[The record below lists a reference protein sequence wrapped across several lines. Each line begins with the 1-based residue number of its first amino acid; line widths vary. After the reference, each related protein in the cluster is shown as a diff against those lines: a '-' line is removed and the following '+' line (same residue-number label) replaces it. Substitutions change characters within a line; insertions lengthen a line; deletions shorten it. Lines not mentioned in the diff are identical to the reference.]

1 MRRRRPTEAE
11 LGLPQAYIDARC
23 SCGKKM
29 KTDAAQR
36 DRSARR
42 HTERYHCSLC
52 RERRYNIPAR
62 VAERSGLAS
71 VPTRGTALNYHTMWS
86 PHRVRGPDGKARR
99 RHGHEDP
106 GRDLT
111 LHVAST
117 KALPVFTEQLWVVC
131 CGSTGENRPKKRN
144 WMKTG
149 WRCRRRRPRAR
160 GRGVCH
166 KHHPHVAEHYDRR
179 TICAIPTMAP
189 RTPPSRMRI
198 HSSSLKIGCSR
209 FSNLSGG
216 ILCKASLFLR
226 SMSVICP
233 M

>member
-1 MRRRRPTEAE
+1 MLRSVTAARDVTQSGIIAHCAGSGAIIFLREWQSD
-11 LGLPQAYIDARC
+11 LGWQVF
-23 SCGKKM
+23 
-29 KTDAAQR
+29 QR
-36 DRSARR
+36 GA
-42 HTERYHCSLC
+42 L
-52 RERRYNIPAR
+52 
-62 VAERSGLAS
+62 
-71 VPTRGTALNYHTMWS
+71 LNYHTMWS